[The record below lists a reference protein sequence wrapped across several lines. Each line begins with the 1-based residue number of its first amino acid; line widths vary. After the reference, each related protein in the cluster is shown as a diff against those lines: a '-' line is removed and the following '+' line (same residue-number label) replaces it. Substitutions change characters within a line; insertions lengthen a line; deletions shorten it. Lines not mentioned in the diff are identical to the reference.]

1 MEASV
6 ELLRLLQLAD
16 SALPIGAMAHSF
28 GIEKLAAEGLLKVE
42 ELESFFE
49 AYLEEIG
56 PLEGAFARQ
65 AHGLAGAWSRERWVE
80 LNRRLSALKLAREGR
95 AASTTLGRRV
105 LDLVAGLGEW
115 SVLCEALAASVET
128 HYCAAFGLAGGAL
141 GFDVQATVMAYL
153 HQSVAGLISACQRLM
168 PLGQRQAA
176 QMLWDLKPAMARAAE
191 VGIDH
196 VSAFA
201 PLLEVAAM
209 RHPWLATRLF
219 IS

>member
-1 MEASV
+1 MDGSV
-6 ELLRLLQLAD
+6 ELLELLQLAD

-28 GIEKLAAEGLLKVE
+28 GIEKLAAEGFLLVE
-42 ELESFFE
+42 ELEPFFE

-56 PLEGAFARQ
+56 ALEGAFARES
-65 AHGLAGAWSRERWVE
+65 HGLARAWNRERWVE
-80 LNRRLSALKLAREGR
+80 LNRRLSARKLARESR
-95 AASTTLGRRV
+95 AASITLGRR
-105 LDLVAGLGEW
+105 LLELVTGLGEW
-115 SVLCEALAASVET
+115 APLREALTANVET
-128 HYCAAFGLAGGAL
+128 HHCASFGLVGGAL
-141 GFDVQATVMAYL
+141 GFDVEATVAAYL

-176 QMLWDLKPAMARAAE
+176 QVLWNLKPAMVRAAQTE
-191 VGIDH
+191 DR

-201 PLLEVAAM
+201 PLVEAASM